1 MDLGLDGLSIQAIA
15 TRLGV
20 SPATLYSHVGGRR
33 EISTLVDAA
42 LRERLRR
49 FDPDA
54 GDWRSWLRGF
64 AHLVRDELGPSAT
77 ALLTDPPT
85 TRSPRP
91 AGNLAAG
98 EEGLKLLLA
107 QGLTP
112 QEAGQVLW
120 LVFRVALTA
129 APGPRRSLDRYVADT
144 AEAVEPGAAPATRAV
159 QHALTTGGAGDTL
172 DLDLDLVLDGIA
184 RRIADRSNR

>member
-1 MDLGLDGLSIQAIA
+1 MQAVA

-20 SPATLYSHVGGRR
+20 SPATLYSHVGGRD
-33 EISTLVDAA
+33 EISALVDAE

-54 GDWRSWLRGF
+54 GDWRAWLRGF
-64 AHLVRDELGPSAT
+64 AHLVRDELGPSAA
-77 ALLTDPPT
+77 ALLTDQATAPAS
-85 TRSPRP
+85 RS
-91 AGNLAAG
+91 AGDLAAG
-98 EEGLKLLLA
+98 EEGLELLLA

-112 QEAGQVLW
+112 QEAGRVLW

-129 APGPRRSLDRYVADT
+129 TPGPRRSLDRFVADT
-144 AEAVEPGAAPATRAV
+144 AAVVEPDAAPATRAV
-159 QHALTTGGAGDTL
+159 QHALTTDGPGDTL

-184 RRIADRSNR
+184 RRIADRSHP